1 MRHPPAPSS
10 RRAFTLTELLVVI
23 SIIVLLIALAVPAF
37 NNITTNS
44 ERTLADNQ
52 LRVGLSAGRDAAI
65 RSDGGDGAAVFLFTP
80 GGRVTIVPCV
90 QVGLPFEDKVVVGQA
105 SGAARKRD
113 VFVPVPQVE
122 PVVLPRG
129 WSVRAYASPG
139 TITVAPGGTG
149 DVSGWYE
156 NFATRA
162 GLSNNWV
169 FPESGFLQAQ
179 SANDSGVSAKGWQRQ
194 SFLVRFTAGTGELDT
209 TGREALVI
217 DPLPVPDEVY
227 RTTSPWAPGLAR
239 QLALDP
245 ARFARM
251 VMKFDSGTMNSAEKQ
266 QVLGDMSADTVLCRG
281 VTELAMYREE
291 ALASALGVSLNR
303 RTGTIYAPDTDATTG
318 PKFDDAVVTALGDA
332 DAVMDAIGEWMIGRW
347 EVNGKKVESDVKL
360 YTLQRYLGQV
370 REIVPG
376 GAQENSP

>member
-1 MRHPPAPSS
+1 
-10 RRAFTLTELLVVI
+10 
-23 SIIVLLIALAVPAF
+23 
-37 NNITTNS
+37 
-44 ERTLADNQ
+44 
-52 LRVGLSAGRDAAI
+52 
-65 RSDGGDGAAVFLFTP
+65 
-80 GGRVTIVPCV
+80 VTIVPCV

-105 SGAARKRD
+105 SGATRKRD

-139 TITVAPGGTG
+139 SITVAPGGTG